1 MIKNCS
7 FFKKNSILKAFFWT
21 YWMQFWHL
29 AAFFHPKFKN
39 KLPLNESLPENDKLC
54 INFTKVF
61 YFPSWFHRTHIL
73 KTWQRQLFPE
83 NFFWKVVVDTW
94 KAVLTTLLS
103 DFCQV
108 TENSRQFYKKWNICF
123 SYEKRFSSNLSTWHV
138 QCSLNKPLKS
148 FPIKSWIVFAQ
159 NTNFFLEKPML
170 LDFFSGHVKN
180 RFGNLSGRN
189 CQGPNFFLP

>member
-1 MIKNCS
+1 
-7 FFKKNSILKAFFWT
+7 
-21 YWMQFWHL
+21 MQFWHL
-29 AAFFHPKFKN
+29 AAFSPQSSKTNFHSMNQCPKTTNSVF
-39 KLPLNESLPENDKLC
+39 
-54 INFTKVF
+54 NFTKVF

-73 KTWQRQLFPE
+73 KTWQRQRFTE

-103 DFCQV
+103 DFSQV
-108 TENSRQFYKKWNICF
+108 TENSRQFYKKGNICF

-170 LDFFSGHVKN
+170 LEFFSGHVKN

-189 CQGPNFFLP
+189 CQGPKFFLP